1 MRTQKNKKRFTKN
14 KKRITKNKKRIN
26 GGENTKK
33 DKNINNNVTLN
44 NFRAKKIR
52 CSPKVLNELNIDPGS
67 TTGSGFLYVAVC
79 SPTILSPP
87 F

>member
-52 CSPKVLNELNIDPGS
+52 CSPKVLNELNMFSCYTDKSLFKLRDLWNTKHP
-67 TTGSGFLYVAVC
+67 
-79 SPTILSPP
+79 
-87 F
+87 